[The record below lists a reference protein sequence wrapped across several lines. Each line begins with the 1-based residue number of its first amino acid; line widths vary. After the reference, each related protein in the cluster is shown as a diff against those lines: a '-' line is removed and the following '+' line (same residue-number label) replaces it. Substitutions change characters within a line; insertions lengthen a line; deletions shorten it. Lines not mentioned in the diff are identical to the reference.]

1 MTAANYITYCLA
13 AVLLVGCTAKGPQ
26 RPSQRKSQPVQVDS
40 TALALLALNQ
50 QLTERAD
57 ELLARLAQ
65 EQDEPYAL
73 YERGTWAHRE
83 AAGEGETLREGEECT
98 IHMRVLSLDGRL
110 YLDAEQTAHVGK
122 YELPAAIDANL
133 TEWQHGDRWT
143 LLAPWY
149 AAFGIKGAG
158 QVPPYE
164 NVRIELTIQ

>member
-122 YELPAAIDANL
+122 YELPVAVDANL
-133 TEWQHGDRWT
+133 GEWHRGARIRMF
-143 LLAPWY
+143 APWY
-149 AAFGIKGAG
+149 SAFGMQGTKDI
-158 QVPPYE
+158 PPYE
-164 NVRIELTIQ
+164 NVMIELELR